1 MQPIGWS
8 AGAIRFKAN
17 PIVVG
22 LMEDAMERGR
32 LDMAA
37 IRTWISHGR
46 ATNDDLVQ
54 FVQLLGYS
62 VSSMDDL
69 DYVPLRT
76 LAEIDREADKVWRNR
91 NGGEK

>member
-22 LMEDAMERGR
+22 LMEDALERGR

-37 IRTWISHGR
+37 IRTWVAQGR
-46 ATNDDLVQ
+46 ASNDDLVQ

-62 VSSMDDL
+62 VSAMGDL
-69 DYVPLRT
+69 DYVPHRT
-76 LAEIDREADKVWRNR
+76 LAEIDREADKVWLDR
-91 NGGEK
+91 NGG